1 MIGLII
7 GFSGMVSPNK
17 NPQGFKGSIW
27 SKITFMMA
35 SNGMDKNI
43 PDMPHKAFPTKTTMI
58 AKSAFIFTLEETT
71 KGTIK
76 LLSTN

>member
-1 MIGLII
+1 MIGCII

-35 SNGMDKNI
+35 RSGIDKNI
-43 PDMPHKAFPTKTTMI
+43 PEIPHKAFPAKTTMM
-58 AKSAFIFTLEETT
+58 AKSALIFTFDETT

-76 LLSTN
+76 LLSIN

>member
-27 SKITFMMA
+27 SKITFTMA

-43 PDMPHKAFPTKTTMI
+43 PDMPHNAFPTKTTKI
-58 AKSAFIFTLEETT
+58 ANSAFILTFDETI

-76 LLSTN
+76 LLSMS